1 MTGNGQGVNKA
12 LNRNTPTLKRRA
24 LLQRSSFVYICA
36 MDWKKGFFDHQAQ
49 TTDFAS
55 AFEVDRAEGCYVYG
69 KDGKTYL
76 DLVAGVSANNL
87 GHGHPKIKEAV
98 LKQMDLY
105 SHVMVYGEYV
115 QEQPVALSQKLA
127 QLLPSTLSTT
137 YLVNSGTEA
146 IEGALKLAKRHTRRH
161 EFIAANGAYHGA
173 THGAL
178 SVTGN
183 LEWTRSMRPLL
194 PGVQFIEFNDPE
206 DLEKITDKTAA
217 VILETIQGANG
228 FVVPESNY
236 LKAVRKRCD
245 ETGALLILDE
255 IQPGFGRT
263 GKLFGFEHFDIEPDI
278 LVIGKAMGGGLP
290 IGAFISSTEIM
301 DSLRRNPM
309 LGHIT
314 TFGGHPVPAA
324 AALAHLNAL
333 LDEGWM
339 NLIPEKEALFRRRMT
354 HPAVKAVTGK
364 GLMLAV
370 HLESSEVVQE
380 VAKRAMEKG
389 LILFWLL
396 FKGNALRITPPLTI
410 SDEQISWACD
420 VILECLD
427 EVTL

>member
-1 MTGNGQGVNKA
+1 MD
-12 LNRNTPTLKRRA
+12 LK
-24 LLQRSSFVYICA
+24 QI
-36 MDWKKGFFDHQAQ
+36 FFEHQAQ

-55 AFEVDRAEGCYVYG
+55 AFEVERAEGCYVYG
-69 KDGKTYL
+69 KDGRRYL

-87 GHGHPKIKEAV
+87 GHGHPQVTAAVKEQ
-98 LKQMDLY
+98 LDRY

-115 QEQPVALSQKLA
+115 QEQPALLSKRLA
-127 QLLPSTLSTT
+127 EVLPASLSNV

-146 IEGALKLAKRHTRRH
+146 IEGALKIAKRYTRRN
-161 EFIAANGAYHGA
+161 EIVAANGAYHGA

-194 PGVQFIEFNDPE
+194 PGIKFIDFNDF
-206 DLEKITDKTAA
+206 DHLKTINHKTAA

-228 FVVPESNY
+228 FVTPENNY
-236 LKAVRKRCD
+236 LKAVRERCD
-245 ETGALLILDE
+245 EVGALLILDE

-263 GKLFGFEHFDIEPDI
+263 GSLFGFEHYDIVPDI
-278 LVIGKAMGGGLP
+278 LVVGKAMGGGLP
-290 IGAFISSTEIM
+290 IGGFISSQEIM
-301 DSLRRNPM
+301 DVIRRNPM

-324 AALAHLNAL
+324 ASLAHLNAL
-333 LDEGWM
+333 LDEGWID
-339 NLIPEKEALFRRRMT
+339 LIETKESIFRQRLI

-370 HLESSEVVQE
+370 HLDTPERVQE
-380 VAKRAMEKG
+380 VARRAMEKG

-396 FKGNALRITPPLTI
+396 FKGNALRVTPPLIITE
-410 SDEQISWACD
+410 EQIHWACD
-420 VILECLD
+420 VIIECLD
-427 EVTL
+427 EVTS